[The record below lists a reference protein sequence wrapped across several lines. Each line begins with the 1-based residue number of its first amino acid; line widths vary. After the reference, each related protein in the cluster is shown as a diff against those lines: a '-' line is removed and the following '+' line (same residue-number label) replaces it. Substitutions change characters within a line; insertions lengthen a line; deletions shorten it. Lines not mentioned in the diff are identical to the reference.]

1 LKKNPS
7 KKIDIIRWVLLLPIT
22 FFIIAS
28 FGTLVI
34 GSEEFLQ
41 KIFNGHTVIKIIDYS
56 ILVLMPIIIAL
67 CGFFIAPKYKLI
79 SVLIMICISLIPYI
93 LSFDM
98 DNSIREVSNFS
109 QIKYINFINPLT
121 ITTLILLLIIYKLE
135 K

>member
-1 LKKNPS
+1 MKKIPS
-7 KKIDIIRWVLLLPIT
+7 KKIDIIRWALLLPIT

-28 FGTLVI
+28 FGSLII
-34 GSEEFLQ
+34 GSEEYLQ
-41 KIFNGHTVIKIIDYS
+41 SFFNRQAVIKIIDYS
-56 ILVLMPIIIAL
+56 ILVLMPIVIAL
-67 CGFFIAPKYKLI
+67 CGFFIAPKNKLI
-79 SVLIMICISLIPYI
+79 SVVIMICISLTPYM

-109 QIKYINFINPLT
+109 QIKHIDFINPFT